1 MLTSS
6 VEGPAARGPSRRSF
20 LLGLVGISVGGL
32 LAACGAPAPSA
43 APTGAP
49 AAASKPAGTGGTL
62 NYVLEDDPL
71 NLDPLLSSAFIDRH
85 VHYQM
90 YDSLVRI
97 DPTGKIIPWLAE
109 SWDISP
115 DSKTVTFNLRKDVT
129 YHDGTRFDAD
139 SARWNI
145 ERYRTTD
152 GSLRKGE
159 LAPVDSVQVVDAST
173 LRLTLKAPFAPL
185 LSVLADR
192 ASMMVS
198 QKAVDA
204 AGQDFTRKAF
214 RAGTGPFVLTEA
226 VKDDHLTLERN
237 PSWWGA
243 GMPYLD
249 KVIMRPIRDPTTR
262 LTNLRTGEAD
272 VVARLAGKDVAAAK
286 SDANLTYTSIPGL
299 AFDDLIPNRRPGFV
313 FEDSRNVK
321 AVAMAIDRQEILDRV
336 FLGVGSVAYGMVAPP
351 HFAYDA
357 SFQPYAKADP
367 DGARRLVSEVGKGPL
382 EFELLVASGDS
393 EQLQLA
399 QLIQAQL
406 KKADISMDIVTLETA
421 AIAKQ
426 QSIDHTFKGM
436 TQVQWSGRVDPDG
449 NTYDQVY
456 TGRPFNDGGYSN
468 SQVDQLLDE
477 QRTTLDEARRT
488 QALRKAEQ
496 IYVVD
501 DPARVWYR
509 FRVSELTTAKR
520 VQGLQVYPDGIVRLQ
535 YAKLAS

>member
-1 MLTSS
+1 
-6 VEGPAARGPSRRSF
+6 
-20 LLGLVGISVGGL
+20 
-32 LAACGAPAPSA
+32 
-43 APTGAP
+43 
-49 AAASKPAGTGGTL
+49 
-62 NYVLEDDPL
+62 
-71 NLDPLLSSAFIDRH
+71 
-85 VHYQM
+85 M

-97 DPTGKIIPWLAE
+97 DPAGKIIPWLAE

-115 DSKTVTFNLRKDVT
+115 DAKTVTFSLRKDVT
-129 YHDGTRFDAD
+129 YHDGTHFDAD

-198 QKAVDA
+198 QKAVEA

-262 LTNLRTGEAD
+262 LTNLRTGEVE
-272 VVARLAGKDVAAAK
+272 VVARLAGKDVATAR
-286 SDANLTYTSIPGL
+286 SDAGLSYASIPGL
-299 AFDDLIPNRRPGFV
+299 AFDDLIPNRRAGFV

-351 HFAYDA
+351 HFAYDP
-357 SFQPYAKADP
+357 SFQPFAKPDP
-367 DGARRLVSEVGKGPL
+367 DGARQLVSQVGKGAL
-382 EFELLVASGDS
+382 QFELLVASGDS

-406 KKADISMDIVTLETA
+406 KKADIAMDIVTLETA

-426 QSIDHTFKGM
+426 QSIDHSFKGM
-436 TQVQWSGRVDPDG
+436 TQVQWSGRIDPDG

-468 SQVDQLLDE
+468 PQVDQLLDE
-477 QRTTLDEARRT
+477 QRTTLDESRRT

-496 IYVVD
+496 LYVVD
-501 DPARVWYR
+501 DAARVWYR
-509 FRVSELTTAKR
+509 FRVAELTTAKR
-520 VQGLQVYPDGIVRLQ
+520 VQGLQPYPDGIVRLQ

>member
-1 MLTSS
+1 MLRSS
-6 VEGPAARGPSRRSF
+6 VQGRAVEGTSRRAF
-20 LLGLVGISVGGL
+20 LLGAVGLTVGGL
-32 LAACGAPAPSA
+32 VAACGAPAPSA
-43 APTGAP
+43 APTAAPGAATKP
-49 AAASKPAGTGGTL
+49 AASGGTL
-62 NYVLEDDPL
+62 NYALEDDPL

-97 DPTGKIIPWLAE
+97 DPSGKIIPWLAE

-145 ERYRTTD
+145 ERYRTTE

-159 LAPVDSVQVVDAST
+159 LAPVESVDVVDAST

-198 QKAVDA
+198 QKAVEA
-204 AGQDFTRKAF
+204 SGQDFTRKAF

-272 VVARLAGKDVAAAK
+272 VVARLAGKDVAAAR

-313 FEDSRNVK
+313 FDDSRNVK

-351 HFAYDA
+351 HFAYDPN
-357 SFQPYAKADP
+357 FQPYAKADP

-406 KKADISMDIVTLETA
+406 KRADIAMDIVTLETA

-436 TQVQWSGRVDPDG
+436 TQVQWSGRIDPDG

-468 SQVDQLLDE
+468 PQVDQLLDE

-509 FRVSELTTAKR
+509 FRVAEILSTNK
-520 VQGLQVYPDGIVRLQ
+520 VQGAEVYPDQIIRFQDLSL
-535 YAKLAS
+535 K

>member
-1 MLTSS
+1 ML
-6 VEGPAARGPSRRSF
+6 PRRRF
-20 LLGLVGISVGGL
+20 LAGVLGVGASGL
-32 LAACGAPAPSA
+32 LAACSPSAPSA
-43 APTGAP
+43 SPTAAP
-49 AAASKPAGTGGTL
+49 AAAPTAVSKPGGSGGVL
-62 NYVLEDDPL
+62 NYALEDDPL

-85 VHYQM
+85 IHYQI

-97 DPTGKIIPWLAE
+97 DPSGKIIPWLAE
-109 SWDISP
+109 SWDTSP
-115 DSKTVTFNLRKDVT
+115 DARTVTFSLRKDVS
-129 YHDGTRFDAD
+129 YHDGSRFDAA
-139 SARWNI
+139 SARWNL
-145 ERYRTTD
+145 ERYRTTE

-159 LAPVDSVQVVDAST
+159 LAPVDTVEAVDAST

-185 LSVLADR
+185 LSVLSDR

-198 QKAVDA
+198 QPAVEA

-237 PSWWGA
+237 PSWWGRDSQTNA
-243 GMPYLD
+243 ALPYVGR
-249 KVIMRPIRDPTTR
+249 VIMRPIRDPTTR
-262 LTNLRTGEAD
+262 LTNLRTGNAD
-272 VVARLAGKDVAAAK
+272 VVARLAGKDVAAARAD
-286 SDANLTYTSIPGL
+286 SSLTYTSIPGL

-313 FEDSRNVK
+313 FEDGRYVK
-321 AVAMAIDRQEILDRV
+321 AVSVAIDRQEILDRV

-351 HFAYDA
+351 HFAYDP
-357 SFQPYAKADP
+357 SFAPFPKADP
-367 DGARRLVSEVGKGPL
+367 DAARALVAAVGKGPL
-382 EFELLVASGDS
+382 GFELLVASGDS

-406 KKADISMDIVTLETA
+406 KRADINMDIVTLETA

-436 TQVQWSGRVDPDG
+436 TQVQWSGRIDPDG

-456 TGRPFNDGGYSN
+456 TGRPFNDGAYSN
-468 SQVDQLLDE
+468 PMVDQLLDE

-488 QALRKAEQ
+488 QALRQAEQ
-496 IYVVD
+496 MYVVD

-509 FRVSELTTAKR
+509 FRVSELATSKR
-520 VQGLQVYPDGIVRLQ
+520 VQGLTVYPDGIVRLQ
-535 YAKLAS
+535 YARLAGA

>member
-1 MLTSS
+1 M
-6 VEGPAARGPSRRSF
+6 GSRRSF
-20 LLGLVGISVGGL
+20 LAGVLGVTVTGL
-32 LAACGAPAPSA
+32 LAACNTPGPSA
-43 APTGAP
+43 GQPGTAGTPGQATKP
-49 AAASKPAGTGGTL
+49 AAGGTL
-62 NYVLEDDPL
+62 NYALEDDPL
-71 NLDPLLSSAFIDRH
+71 NLDPLLSSAFVDRH

-97 DPTGKIIPWLAE
+97 DPAGKIIPWLAE
-109 SWDISP
+109 SWDIAP
-115 DSKTVTFNLRKDVT
+115 DAKSVTFNLRKDVT
-129 YHDGTRFDAD
+129 YHDGSRFDAE

-145 ERYRTTD
+145 GRYRTTE

-159 LAPVDSVQVVDAST
+159 LAPVESVDVLDAYS
-173 LRLTLKAPFAPL
+173 LRLALKAPFAPL

-198 QKAVDA
+198 PKAVEA

-226 VKDDHLTLERN
+226 IKDDHLTLERN
-237 PSWWGA
+237 PAWWGRDA
-243 GMPYLD
+243 ASGAPLPYVD
-249 KVIMRPIRDPTTR
+249 RVIMRPIRDPTTR
-262 LTNLRTGEAD
+262 LTNLRTGNAD
-272 VVARLAGKDVAAAK
+272 VVARLAGKDVAAARA
-286 SDANLTYTSIPGL
+286 DANLAYTSVPGL

-313 FEDSRNVK
+313 FEEGRYVR
-321 AVAMAIDRQEILDRV
+321 AVSMALDRQEILDRV
-336 FLGVGSVAYGMVAPP
+336 FLGVGTVAYGMVAPP
-351 HFAYDA
+351 HFAYDP
-357 SFQPYAKADP
+357 SFAPFPRSDP
-367 DGARRLVSEVGKGPL
+367 DGARRLVTEVGKGPL
-382 EFELLVASGDS
+382 QFELLVASGDS

-406 KKADISMDIVTLETA
+406 ARADIGMDIVTLESA

-426 QSIDHTFKGM
+426 QSIDHSFKGM

-468 SQVDQLLDE
+468 PLVDQLLDE
-477 QRTTLDEARRT
+477 QRSTLDEARRT
-488 QALRKAEQ
+488 QALRRAEQ
-496 IYVVD
+496 TYVVD

-509 FRVSELTTAKR
+509 FRVSELTTARR

-535 YAKLAS
+535 YARLT

>member
-1 MLTSS
+1 LLTRRQLLATALAAGTTGVLVACSPS
-6 VEGPAARGPSRRSF
+6 PPPAAPGPTSTTVPATASK
-20 LLGLVGISVGGL
+20 
-32 LAACGAPAPSA
+32 LAA
-43 APTGAP
+43 
-49 AAASKPAGTGGTL
+49 TGGTL
-62 NYVLEDDPL
+62 NYALEDDPL

-97 DPTGKIIPWLAE
+97 DAAGKIIPWLAE
-109 SWDISP
+109 RWETSSDARS
-115 DSKTVTFNLRKDVT
+115 VTFSLRKDVT
-129 YHDGTRFDAD
+129 FHDGSRFDAAA
-139 SARWNI
+139 ARWNI
-145 ERYRTTD
+145 ERYRMTE

-159 LAPVDSVQVVDAST
+159 LAPIDTVEALDAST
-173 LRLTLKAPFAPL
+173 LRMTLKAPFAPL
-185 LSVLADR
+185 LSVLSDR

-198 QKAVDA
+198 QAVVEA
-204 AGQDFTRKAF
+204 GGQDFTRKAF

-237 PSWWGA
+237 PSWWGRDA
-243 GMPYLD
+243 QTNAALPYLER
-249 KVIMRPIRDPTTR
+249 VIMRPIRDPTTR
-262 LTNLRTGEAD
+262 LTNLRTGNAD
-272 VVARLAGKDVAAAK
+272 VVARLAGKDVAAARQ
-286 SDANLTYTSIPGL
+286 DAAVTYTSIPGL

-313 FEDSRNVK
+313 FEDSRYVK
-321 AVAMAIDRQEILDRV
+321 AVATAIDRHEILDRV
-336 FLGVGSVAYGMVAPP
+336 FLGVGRVAYGMLAPP

-357 SFQPYAKADP
+357 SFAPFPKTDP
-367 DGARRLVSEVGKGPL
+367 DAARRLVAEVGKGAL
-382 EFELLVASGDS
+382 NFELLVASGDN

-406 KKADISMDIVTLETA
+406 KRADIGMDIVTLETA

-426 QSIDHTFKGM
+426 QSIDHSFKGM

-468 SQVDQLLDE
+468 AEVDQLLDE

-488 QALRKAEQ
+488 AALRKAEQ

-509 FRVSELTTAKR
+509 FRVAELATSKR
-520 VQGLQVYPDGIVRLQ
+520 VQGLEPYPDGIVRLQ
-535 YAKLAS
+535 YARLTS